1 VSRLTGFVRF
11 ILALVAFLWLSAPL
25 AGLLTPP
32 DPFTQIIG
40 IGLGAVVTVPI
51 AVWFT
56 RRSHSL
62 ERLYGYLLAANVL
75 VIPVA
80 FIGAG
85 VLFLLRTALPVSVSS
100 SSLVQTLEGTLL
112 ISAAYLLAFHLVYRG
127 GYARLKTRFA

>member
-1 VSRLTGFVRF
+1 MSRLTELVRF
-11 ILALVAFLWLSAPL
+11 VLALVAFLWLSAPF

-32 DPFTQIIG
+32 DPFTQIIALG
-40 IGLGAVVTVPI
+40 VGAVGAVPA
-51 AVWFT
+51 AVVFV

-100 SSLVQTLEGTLL
+100 SGLVQTIEGALL
-112 ISAAYLLAFHLVYRG
+112 VSAAYLLAFHLVYRG

>member
-1 VSRLTGFVRF
+1 MAFVRF
-11 ILALVAFLWLSAPL
+11 VLALVAFLWLSAPL

-75 VIPVA
+75 TVLVMLV
-80 FIGAG
+80 GAG
-85 VLFLLRTALPVSVSS
+85 LLFLLRTAFSIPVSS
-100 SSLVQTLEGTLL
+100 SSLVQTIEGALL
-112 ISAAYLLAFHLVYRG
+112 VSAAYLLAFHLVYRG